1 MPIPPIADWM
11 SSLEPIG
18 WTVNLISLLWVW
30 IIFFGCSFFVRER
43 DHVAFDIVYHAMPAG
58 GRKILAI
65 AGSVILIGVFAY
77 SFLPTWDAIMGSRL
91 MELKKIQTLRMPI
104 TGDKIAIK
112 WLFAAYIL
120 LSAAVISR
128 YFWRLIETLR
138 FGAPEGNQEML
149 LDELTS
155 DEGADK

>member
-1 MPIPPIADWM
+1 M
-11 SSLEPIG
+11 
-18 WTVNLISLLWVW
+18 
-30 IIFFGCSFFVRER
+30 
-43 DHVAFDIVYHAMPAG
+43 
-58 GRKILAI
+58 AI

-120 LSAAVISR
+120 LMVAVMSR
-128 YFWRLIETLR
+128 YFWRLVETVR
-138 FGAPEGNQEML
+138 NGAPGGSQEML